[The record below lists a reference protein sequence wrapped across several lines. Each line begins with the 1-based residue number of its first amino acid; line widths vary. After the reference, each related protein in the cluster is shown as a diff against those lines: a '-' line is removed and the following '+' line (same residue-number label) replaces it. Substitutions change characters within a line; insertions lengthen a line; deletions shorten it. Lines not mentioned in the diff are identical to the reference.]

1 MITSRT
7 AWDLGSGPS
16 AGAAWKTKDLA
27 PDGEYSTMAC
37 PCPLGLSLPRSRP
50 AHWGRRGWEQA
61 SLHFSHFFPD
71 EGQDLR
77 NGDSEAGTELWAA
90 SC

>member
-27 PDGEYSTMAC
+27 PDGEYSTVAR
-37 PCPLGLSLPRSRP
+37 PFPLGLSLLKLTPCSLGKERLGTGQP
-50 AHWGRRGWEQA
+50 A
-61 SLHFSHFFPD
+61 FFTFLS
-71 EGQDLR
+71 G
-77 NGDSEAGTELWAA
+77 
-90 SC
+90 